1 MKVALTV
8 ITLVLSCHCCFV
20 SSAGMLRIELFN
32 GKQKCI
38 GQDFDEGDLAVFN
51 IGAYSSAG
59 ESVLDVTVR
68 E

>member
-1 MKVALTV
+1 
-8 ITLVLSCHCCFV
+8 
-20 SSAGMLRIELFN
+20 MLRIELFN